1 MPKINAKYIEPTL
14 ENVPD
19 PRVVFQHIQ
28 LVLGLLLHL
37 CPVLLEGLELV
48 DELVDDLPLPLVGQD
63 ELDGRLRAE
72 DVVEEVAVVVVG
84 LEALLDAGAALDAGV
99 DVAVVEL
106 AVQDEEEGVVPAD
119 VLLHHVRLR
128 PRGRLEE
135 LLRQLR
141 VGVLV
146 QVGRLE
152 DAARAD
158 VVAQVQQELLH
169 GLRDVRLVHV
179 AAAAAR
185 AAVLVLPVAHRVPGR
200 DVVIVVI
207 LHGKWLN

>member
-37 CPVLLEGLELV
+37 GPVLLEGLELV

-106 AVQDEEEGVVPAD
+106 AVEDEEEGVVAAD
-119 VLLHHVRLR
+119 VLLDHVRLR

-185 AAVLVLPVAHRVPGR
+185 AAVLVLPVAHRVAGR
-200 DVVIVVI
+200 DVVIVII
-207 LHGKWLN
+207 LHGKWPD

>member
-37 CPVLLEGLELV
+37 GPVLLEGLELV

-106 AVQDEEEGVVPAD
+106 AVQDEEEGVVAAD
-119 VLLHHVRLR
+119 VLLDHVRLR
-128 PRGRLEE
+128 PGRGLEE